1 MVLSG
6 RTDFAGVIVRVPSP
20 GSYDSCI
27 LASPFLRA
35 NLDTFDTL
43 LTSDSFRTFTR
54 LIEGTEMET
63 TLRSR
68 TVLTL
73 FAPINQG
80 FSNLPANFLR
90 KLISARSSRILL
102 EVLQYH
108 LVTGRLPAAELAANH
123 CVTTKQGD
131 DLNITDA
138 EDGLRINDARIVL
151 PDIPTRDGLIHG
163 IDELLIPG
171 ELALVKYLSLSRSL
185 SVD

>member
-1 MVLSG
+1 MANPLL
-6 RTDFAGVIVRVPSP
+6 RV
-20 GSYDSCI
+20 
-27 LASPFLRA
+27 

-43 LTSDSFRTFTR
+43 LTIDSFRTFTR
-54 LIEGTEMET
+54 LIEGTEIET

-68 TVLTL
+68 TALTL
-73 FAPINQG
+73 FAPINRG
-80 FSNLPANFLR
+80 FSNLPADFLR

-108 LVTGRLPAAELAANH
+108 LVTGRLTAKELSPNQ
-123 CVTTKQGD
+123 CVTTKQGN
-131 DLNITDA
+131 DLNITEAD
-138 EDGLRINDARIVL
+138 DGLRINDARIVL

-185 SVD
+185 STDD